1 MDTNVLKNKLDA
13 IMKLRSAKIEQEDQ
27 VMELYIQEI
36 GWIVLLLDDV
46 EVVTDN
52 WFTSTKYNQS
62 KIIYDDNAVYLTVK
76 YVYVKNKASVHTENN
91 PKYNLIFDE
100 IQIFTDKIIACL

>member
-1 MDTNVLKNKLDA
+1 MESNILKNKLDA
-13 IMKLRSAKIEQEDQ
+13 IVKLRNTKIEEENQ
-27 VMELYIQEI
+27 VMELYVQEI

-62 KIIYDDNAVYLTVK
+62 EIVYDDGGIFLTVK
-76 YVYVKNKASVHTENN
+76 HVYVKNKASVHTENN

-100 IQIFTDKIIACL
+100 IKIFTDKIIACL